1 MSETLRDLGVPES
14 VVAAARRMKV
24 TEPTP
29 IQSAVIPDALAGKN
43 ILGKAPTGTGKTLAF
58 LIPMVSHLITGHSV
72 PGRPRGLV
80 VVPTRELADQIGDV
94 VADLGAARGL
104 RSLVFIGGEK
114 VNKQKLM
121 LAAPVDVVVTTPG
134 RALQLLREKAFSLDD
149 VSVAVIDEADEMAD
163 LGFLPDVTGILR
175 KVPKSAQRMLFSA
188 TLDDEVE
195 PLTKLVPDAVRHEV
209 AAEPDTGDLMTHL
222 EIRVRQDEDADA
234 VIPWIASREGRTVLF
249 VSAKTR
255 VSQVC
260 GLLTANGVNH
270 GYIHGD
276 RGQTARREALADFSS
291 GRCPVLVATDVAA
304 RGLDIASLDLVVHV
318 DPPAD
323 AATYVHRSGR
333 TARAGATGMV
343 ATLVR
348 ERQVPATE
356 RVLAQIGV
364 TPEIIEVTRP
374 NSPELRAAVG
384 AQRPVGRKPKDRKPE
399 HRQNH
404 TFRRGGGSR
413 KKRR

>member
-1 MSETLRDLGVPES
+1 MSGTLRDLGVPES

-29 IQSAVIPDALAGKN
+29 IQSAVIPDALAGRN

-58 LIPMVSHLITGHSV
+58 LIPMVSRLLTGHSV

-114 VNKQKLM
+114 INKQKLM
-121 LAAPVDVVVTTPG
+121 LAATVDVVVTTPG

-188 TLDDEVE
+188 TLDDDVE
-195 PLTKLVPDAVRHEV
+195 PLIRLVPDPVRHEV
-209 AAEPDTGDLMTHL
+209 TAKAQSKDLMTHL
-222 EIRVRQDEDADA
+222 EIRVREDEDADA
-234 VIPWIASREGRTVLF
+234 VIPWIASRDGRTVLF

-255 VSQVC
+255 VAQVC

-276 RGQTARREALADFSS
+276 RGQTARRDALADFAS

-333 TARAGATGMV
+333 TARAGATGTV

-348 ERQVPATE
+348 QRQIAATE
-356 RVLAQIGV
+356 RVLAQVGV
-364 TPEIIEVTRP
+364 TPKIIEVNRP
-374 NSPELRAAVG
+374 TSPELRTAIG
-384 AQRPVGRKPKDRKPE
+384 AKRPVGRKRPEKKPE
-399 HRQNH
+399 TRQAGTARH
-404 TFRRGGGSR
+404 RGGPR